1 MFPRSPVVKY
11 EEFTGGDFFM
21 DFKRRKSKVSY
32 TLMIISDSAGK
43 HTRRLHLKAKA
54 AGILSAAFFLVC
66 VALVCYVVYSSITLS
81 DSLERSKRQM
91 EQINRMKAENET
103 LENAN
108 DELTKKVSI
117 LSDTV
122 NQKVEAEE
130 ALAAKKEEEHLPKGF
145 PLSGSAQIRTEDAA
159 ADAGEQDEE
168 DGQAAF
174 TADTDS
180 KEIIFTASEGINVTA
195 SGAGTVISVD
205 ADTGYGSF
213 VGIDHGNGYVSTYR
227 NRGQAVVKAGDTV
240 ERGAVLFVVGEDNTE
255 LGYRIQK
262 DGAYMDPMEM
272 IEING

>member
-1 MFPRSPVVKY
+1 
-11 EEFTGGDFFM
+11 M

-32 TLMIISDSAGK
+32 TLMIISDSTGK

-108 DELTKKVSI
+108 EELTAKVSI

-130 ALAAKKEEEHLPKGF
+130 ALAAQKEEEHLPKGF

-227 NRGQAVVKAGDTV
+227 NRGQAVVKAGDAV
-240 ERGAVLFVVGEDNTE
+240 ERGAVLFVIGEDNTE